1 MKVFLTQKMR
11 EAQTKISLMKSIHR
25 TSNALIFSQMRE
37 KIFFSE
43 KKNSEIIDT
52 IHVNIRSLSKNF
64 DSHLDILRDSSYGFN
79 VLCITEI
86 WCTDSTFKNNTNLYL
101 PNIDIISQERKNK
114 QTRRWC
120 ANLHPQKPDM
130 QFTQ

>member
-86 WCTDSTFKNNTNLYL
+86 WCTDSTFKNNTNLHL
-101 PNIDIISQERKNK
+101 PDFDIISQERKNK
-114 QTRRWC
+114 
-120 ANLHPQKPDM
+120 
-130 QFTQ
+130 